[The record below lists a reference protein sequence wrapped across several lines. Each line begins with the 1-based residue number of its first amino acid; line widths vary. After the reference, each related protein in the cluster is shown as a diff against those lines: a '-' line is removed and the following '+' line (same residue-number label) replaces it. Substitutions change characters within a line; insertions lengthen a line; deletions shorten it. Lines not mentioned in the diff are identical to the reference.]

1 MRRVRGRHA
10 KQQFSKQIVVLV
22 ILLYVAF
29 VMGVWIVGTGPT
41 PFTTPDSLIVG
52 VTAFLGSQLWNLK
65 DIKKEKIRKG
75 EQTNDQC

>member
-10 KQQFSKQIVVLV
+10 KRQFSKQIVVLV

-29 VMGVWIVGTGPT
+29 VMGVWIVGQSG
-41 PFTTPDSLIVG
+41 FTTPDTMIVG

-75 EQTNDQC
+75 EQPNEQI